1 MKKKTEA
8 QAYLEQDELCAV
20 KIECKLAE
28 VQQWNDI
35 ALSITQAMGGERVQS
50 SGSKD
55 KLGEAVTSCQIAKGE
70 VAAAVVEL
78 SDKRKEISKTL
89 DGVDNPTWYKLL
101 HQRYIQHKQLK
112 TVADNMKGSYDWAK
126 TTHGRAL
133 KCIQKILDGREG
145 VQ

>member
-1 MKKKTEA
+1 MKKKSEA

-28 VQQWNDI
+28 VQQWEDL
-35 ALSITQAMGGERVQS
+35 ALSITQVMNGVCVQS

-55 KLGEAVTSCQIAKGE
+55 KLGEAVTNCQIAKGE
-70 VAAAVVEL
+70 VAVSVKEL
-78 SDKRKEISKTL
+78 IAERKEITGVL
-89 DGVDNPTWYKLL
+89 NQVDNPTWYKLL

-112 TVADNMKGSYDWAK
+112 TVAENMNGSYDWAK

-133 KCIQKILDGREG
+133 KCVQKILDAK
-145 VQ
+145 

>member
-1 MKKKTEA
+1 MSSIKEA
-8 QAYLEQDELCAV
+8 EAYLKQDELCAV

-28 VQQWNDI
+28 IQQWEDI
-35 ALSITQAMGGERVQS
+35 ALSITQAMSGDRVQS

-55 KLGEAVTSCQIAKGE
+55 KLGEAVTSCEVAKGE

-101 HQRYIQHKQLK
+101 HQKYIQHKQLK
-112 TVADNMKGSYDWAK
+112 TIADNFKGSYDWAK

-133 KCIQKILDGREG
+133 KCVQKILDERGLS
-145 VQ
+145 Q

>member
-1 MKKKTEA
+1 MKKKSEA

-28 VQQWNDI
+28 VQQWEDL

-55 KLGEAVTSCQIAKGE
+55 KLGEAVANCEIAKGE
-70 VAAAVVEL
+70 VAVSVKEL
-78 SDKRKEISKTL
+78 IAERKEITGVL
-89 DGVDNPTWYKLL
+89 NQVDNPTYLKLL

-112 TVADNMKGSYDWAK
+112 TIADNFNANYDWAK

-133 KCIQKILDGREG
+133 KCVQKILDAK
-145 VQ
+145 